1 MWSVWSLW
9 EKCDMADI
17 EIEYI
22 DVSGLPKDESEKL
35 LKQIYERMIQESK
48 PLDAE
53 FASIM
58 NDNFL
63 DLF

>member
-1 MWSVWSLW
+1 
-9 EKCDMADI
+9 MADKK
-17 EIEYI
+17 IEYI
-22 DVSGLPKDESEKL
+22 DVSGLPKDEAEKL
-35 LKQIYERMIQESK
+35 LKQMYERMIQESK

>member
-1 MWSVWSLW
+1 
-9 EKCDMADI
+9 MADK

-22 DVSGLPKDESEKL
+22 DVSGFPKDETEKL
-35 LKQIYERMIQESK
+35 LKQMYERLIQDSK

-58 NDNFL
+58 NDNLL